1 MILTDH
7 FTLEEMLVSEWAAR
21 NGINNAPSG
30 PFVIENL
37 RLLCVHVLEP
47 LRRILRLPI
56 IVTSGFRH
64 PTVNKAIGGSET
76 SDHMQGRAA
85 DIIVP
90 RVPVAMVFDAI
101 AKNVPFDQVID
112 EFGQWTHV
120 SYRLNACRGQ
130 KLIARFVNGKPQ
142 FTPVG

>member
-1 MILTDH
+1 MLISEH
-7 FTLEEMLVSEWAAR
+7 FTLEEMTVSEWAAR
-21 NGINNAPSG
+21 NGIDNAPHG

-47 LRRILRLPI
+47 LRRILRIPI
-56 IVTSGFRH
+56 IVTSGYRN
-64 PTVNKAIGGSET
+64 PEVNKAIGGSET

-90 RVPVAMVFDAI
+90 RVSVAWVFDTI
-101 AKNVPFDQVID
+101 AKNLPFDQVID

-142 FTPVG
+142 FIPAG